1 MPKEDIAAVIVAG
14 GTASRYNA
22 GNKLLEKIN
31 GIPIIVYSVKPFSEM
46 NYVTQIILVANA
58 SWLEEYKK
66 IIKEHITGI
75 SIDFVIG
82 GETRSQSVINGLKSI
97 RKDISIT
104 AIHDAAR
111 PLVTKEL
118 IHDCYNSTLKY
129 KSGVAA
135 SKIND
140 TLKKTDDSNKVVKTI
155 DRKNMWA
162 VETPQLFL
170 KDDIIAAYDY
180 VEKNKISVTDDAGA
194 IESFGRDVFLVE
206 SRTPNIKITHVK
218 DLPIISYLLLNSG

>member
-22 GNKLLEKIN
+22 GNKLLEN
-31 GIPIIVYSVKPFSEM
+31 VNEIPIIVYSVKPFSEM
-46 NYVTQIILVANA
+46 SYVTQIILVANA

-66 IIKEHITGI
+66 IIKEHITEI

-97 RKDISIT
+97 RKDISIA

-118 IHDCYNSTLKY
+118 IYDCYNSTLKY

-140 TLKKTDDSNKVVKTI
+140 TLKKTDNLNKVVKTI

-194 IESFGRDVFLVE
+194 IESFGHEVYLVE
-206 SRTPNIKITHVK
+206 SKTPNIKITHTK
-218 DLPIISYLLLNSG
+218 DLPIISYLLLC